1 MLSTIHHRLLVEL
14 FFVHLMICH
23 TVGNFLLLE
32 MILAR
37 YQNGL
42 KIAQAYNRVSPM
54 LRSENDFKHR
64 VNEGAT

>member
-14 FFVHLMICH
+14 FFVLLMICH
-23 TVGNFLLLE
+23 TVGNVLLLE

-42 KIAQAYNRVSPM
+42 KIEQVYNTVFPCCGPKMASNT
-54 LRSENDFKHR
+54 E
-64 VNEGAT
+64 